1 MKGLISDYLRR
12 WAAQRS
18 PSGPKVVLAHKS
30 IYVPPT
36 RQGLILV
43 LVASL
48 LWLLGTNYQNNVILA
63 SAFLLLSLLIVSVID
78 AYRNLSGLTLSITR
92 SHPAFAGDWVELDL
106 LVEPASKTEHESL
119 RLGWSEDFTEELDLL
134 GGQAQTLRLAHK
146 ARRRGWLYP
155 ERLKVESYYPLG
167 FIHAWSWCQP
177 EARALIYPQPRPC
190 RQAPVVQL
198 SRSDGQE
205 LAGDNHEEFQ
215 GFKAYR
221 PGMPMTHLA
230 WKQYAR
236 EQGLYLKDYTGYQS
250 EQVWLDWEALPGL
263 DTESR
268 LSRLCYWALE
278 YGKTTTEYGLRLPGQ
293 TLPIGRG
300 PDHQARVLRSLALYG
315 LTDTEG
321 SAHG

>member
-1 MKGLISDYLRR
+1 MKGLISDYLKR

-146 ARRRGWLYP
+146 AR
-155 ERLKVESYYPLG
+155 

-250 EQVWLDWEALPGL
+250 EQVWLDLEALPGL